1 MFSYKIKL
9 AIRNLLKNK
18 VYSALI
24 IGGFSIGFTAFILI
38 ALFYNTEHNVNTDFA
53 DYKQIYRVYD
63 AKENYSGLDY
73 NFNAVLVE
81 NYPEV
86 KNACPVEYVTGFK
99 MTVKDDVTKNF
110 TQVEDFMI
118 TTNNFFEIFSVK
130 MLSGL
135 SDKPFNT
142 LNSIVITESLA
153 KRLFGYKDPLGRTI
167 KNEFLS
173 GVVSA
178 VIEELPSNSSFK
190 GEMFLNSENKEF
202 QMSQACNNGICVYPT
217 NHFLVLAEDI
227 DPIVF
232 TQKLN
237 STIKEY
243 NTNVQNLAIQPLK
256 DIYLSKLDIQDD
268 THKRGSSKTL
278 LIFLS
283 IGVLIILLS
292 SVNYLNYTISMQYAK
307 MKEIGI
313 NKINGANRLQ
323 LLSNSFF
330 EIAIGILISVLI
342 SMLLVI
348 LLLPYTDTI
357 FGSVISLSDINFF
370 QIIPLFILAIIGIIL
385 LSGFAP
391 IYILSKFSIINFLNK
406 GRTVK
411 GKQFGIKAMSIFQLT
426 TSIVLIIIATAIY
439 KQLNYVKYYDLGF
452 DQEHLVR
459 LDLPY
464 LYPNSSLIKKEMA
477 QLSFVKET
485 SLSDGNPGNIRL
497 TMGSGDKE
505 NEFLMSCIYVS
516 DDYLN
521 TMGITLLEG
530 RDFMSGDVDKACIL
544 NEKAVKKYRWN
555 TIENKRYGGGGNDD
569 GYEVIGVAKDF
580 TVQSLHAAMPPV
592 ALIYDPNHRFNSLS
606 LSLLPGN
613 IKDQL
618 EQIQNVWKRLL
629 PEEPFSFQFYDGIFQ
644 EMYDKEQKQGA
655 SIALFSLIAVI
666 LTCMGILGQ
675 IFLICLNR
683 TKEIGV
689 RKVNGANISEIMLM
703 LNKGFVKWSFI
714 AFIIAIPIAY
724 VALHKWLE
732 NFAYKTDLSWW
743 IFARGGLLIV
753 LVTLLTVSWQSYKAA
768 RMNPVEAL
776 KNE

>member
-292 SVNYLNYTISMQYAK
+292 SVNYLNYTILMQ
-307 MKEIGI
+307 
-313 NKINGANRLQ
+313 
-323 LLSNSFF
+323 
-330 EIAIGILISVLI
+330 
-342 SMLLVI
+342 
-348 LLLPYTDTI
+348 
-357 FGSVISLSDINFF
+357 
-370 QIIPLFILAIIGIIL
+370 
-385 LSGFAP
+385 
-391 IYILSKFSIINFLNK
+391 
-406 GRTVK
+406 
-411 GKQFGIKAMSIFQLT
+411 
-426 TSIVLIIIATAIY
+426 
-439 KQLNYVKYYDLGF
+439 
-452 DQEHLVR
+452 
-459 LDLPY
+459 
-464 LYPNSSLIKKEMA
+464 
-477 QLSFVKET
+477 
-485 SLSDGNPGNIRL
+485 
-497 TMGSGDKE
+497 
-505 NEFLMSCIYVS
+505 
-516 DDYLN
+516 
-521 TMGITLLEG
+521 
-530 RDFMSGDVDKACIL
+530 
-544 NEKAVKKYRWN
+544 
-555 TIENKRYGGGGNDD
+555 
-569 GYEVIGVAKDF
+569 
-580 TVQSLHAAMPPV
+580 
-592 ALIYDPNHRFNSLS
+592 
-606 LSLLPGN
+606 
-613 IKDQL
+613 
-618 EQIQNVWKRLL
+618 
-629 PEEPFSFQFYDGIFQ
+629 
-644 EMYDKEQKQGA
+644 
-655 SIALFSLIAVI
+655 
-666 LTCMGILGQ
+666 
-675 IFLICLNR
+675 
-683 TKEIGV
+683 
-689 RKVNGANISEIMLM
+689 
-703 LNKGFVKWSFI
+703 
-714 AFIIAIPIAY
+714 
-724 VALHKWLE
+724 
-732 NFAYKTDLSWW
+732 
-743 IFARGGLLIV
+743 
-753 LVTLLTVSWQSYKAA
+753 
-768 RMNPVEAL
+768 
-776 KNE
+776 